1 MHALKTQP
9 RSFPPNLQPPA
20 PDMSPSHAHH
30 SLTLRACHRLS
41 HTLTD
46 EKCFHPRPHPR
57 TARHTPRPDAQ
68 IRCNTCLT
76 GAPPSFFFPQRLFVP
91 FFFGGAGTSLPPQSS
106 PSSLVTW
113 GTHFVSWS
121 PSSGRVPPG
130 GEETREQEGSKRTTI
145 GWPYFL
151 SPGKCWLCFKIIK
164 KVAKT
169 GLVAQGAQA
178 QKKKKKR
185 RLTHTTSMSG
195 WDRHESTWFLF
206 QLQFEVQFVHC
217 TEYIPSN
224 VRRSSFC
231 NV

>member
-57 TARHTPRPDAQ
+57 TTRHTPRLDAQ
-68 IRCNTCLT
+68 IRCDTCLT

-91 FFFGGAGTSLPPQSS
+91 FFFGAGTSLPPQSS
-106 PSSLVTW
+106 FFSCNVGHALCFLVPFERA
-113 GTHFVSWS
+113 G
-121 PSSGRVPPG
+121 PPG
-130 GEETREQEGSKRTTI
+130 GEETREQEGSKRATI

-164 KVAKT
+164 KGAKT
-169 GLVAQGAQA
+169 SLVAQGAQA
-178 QKKKKKR
+178 QKKKKR

-195 WDRHESTWFLF
+195 WDKHESTWFLF
-206 QLQFEVQFVHC
+206 QL
-217 TEYIPSN
+217 
-224 VRRSSFC
+224 
-231 NV
+231 